1 MLPER
6 LTRREA
12 LKLAAIGGFAA
23 VALPACGGGSESAG
37 EGAGEKTTLK
47 FITWETYDEQPWL
60 DEYTKKTGVKL
71 ERVVAG
77 SVDELFTK
85 TKSGSVK
92 FDLTMPDSGSIQR
105 YKDAGIIEPLD
116 LSKLKNVDN
125 ITDGLPWKDF
135 ATIDD
140 EVWAIPYNWGT
151 QPLMYNADEIKTAP
165 TSWQILWDPQYKGKV
180 AIPDDAYIT
189 IPMISLAI
197 GQEDIFNL
205 DDAGYSELRDAMK
218 DLRTQVTTL
227 STGFNDQLNQFA
239 NGQAVV
245 GYCQNISEVFNLQ
258 DDGHNIQYVFPDEGV
273 PQWADCFSITPAGKQ
288 SQVAYDLIDEHFTVP
303 WQSRFIEF
311 SFNNG
316 ILSAENGKKGVKS
329 DVLAKTNIL
338 DQDEPGFWDKM
349 VTFQQPENF
358 DKRIELWNEFKT
370 GA

>member
-23 VALPACGGGSESAG
+23 VALPACGGSESAG
-37 EGAGEKTTLK
+37 EGAGDKTSLK

-92 FDLTMPDSGSIQR
+92 FDITMPDSGSIQR

-151 QPLMYNADEIKTAP
+151 QPLGPGIN
-165 TSWQILWDPQYKGKV
+165 WV
-180 AIPDDAYIT
+180 AFDAT
-189 IPMISLAI
+189 
-197 GQEDIFNL
+197 
-205 DDAGYSELRDAMK
+205 
-218 DLRTQVTTL
+218 
-227 STGFNDQLNQFA
+227 
-239 NGQAVV
+239 
-245 GYCQNISEVFNLQ
+245 
-258 DDGHNIQYVFPDEGV
+258 
-273 PQWADCFSITPAGKQ
+273 
-288 SQVAYDLIDEHFTVP
+288 
-303 WQSRFIEF
+303 
-311 SFNNG
+311 
-316 ILSAENGKKGVKS
+316 
-329 DVLAKTNIL
+329 
-338 DQDEPGFWDKM
+338 
-349 VTFQQPENF
+349 
-358 DKRIELWNEFKT
+358 
-370 GA
+370 